1 MSARRKPASTA
12 QPRHTMYHQLQKIGE
27 EGLIAEIEYTIGDP
41 DEEMPFITKITI
53 GEAVIPVGAFD
64 LSQIEDMAEKLLA
77 GHESVMQ
84 GLVDEYL
91 VERWKENQDAR

>member
-1 MSARRKPASTA
+1 
-12 QPRHTMYHQLQKIGE
+12 MYHQLQKIGE

-41 DEEMPFITKITI
+41 DDEIPVITKITI

-64 LSQIEDMAEKLLA
+64 LSQIEDMADKLLA
-77 GHESVMQ
+77 GHDAVMR

-91 VERWKENQDAR
+91 IERWKENQDGC